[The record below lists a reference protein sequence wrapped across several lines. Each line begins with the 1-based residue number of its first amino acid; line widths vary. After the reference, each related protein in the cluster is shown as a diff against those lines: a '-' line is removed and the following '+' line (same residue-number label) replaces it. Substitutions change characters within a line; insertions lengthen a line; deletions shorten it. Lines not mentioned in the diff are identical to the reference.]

1 MGRPRLSHC
10 AKGHPLAGYNLEINN
25 INGKRRCRLCDRAR
39 KKKWHAAHSGAI
51 NKKRRL
57 WGKTNSNQRRAD
69 YKKNYGITL
78 ERYDEMFAEQ
88 HGLCAISG
96 LPSPTG
102 RNAKTRLNVDH
113 DHATNTVR
121 QLLHPDINT
130 ALGLFQDNPE
140 WLRRATDYIE
150 RWRKQ

>member
-1 MGRPRLSHC
+1 MLVC
-10 AKGHPLAGYNLEINN
+10 LKGHPLVGDN
-25 INGKRRCRLCDRAR
+25 IKQNGRTGKRCCRACDLVRKRLYKERHKHRLNNGRRKWGRTEKGQRWQRDHDYR
-39 KKKWHAAHSGAI
+39 KKYDGF
-51 NKKRRL
+51 
-57 WGKTNSNQRRAD
+57 
-69 YKKNYGITL
+69 TL
-78 ERYDEMFAEQ
+78 EQYEAMFAEQ
-88 HGLCAISG
+88 GGLCAISG

-140 WLRRATDYIE
+140 WLRRAADYIE
-150 RWRKQ
+150 RWKK